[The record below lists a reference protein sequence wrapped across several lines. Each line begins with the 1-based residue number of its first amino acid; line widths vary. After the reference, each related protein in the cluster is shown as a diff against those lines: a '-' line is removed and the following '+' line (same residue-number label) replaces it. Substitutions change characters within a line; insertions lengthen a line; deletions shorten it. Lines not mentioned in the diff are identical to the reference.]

1 MNIFGIIFAFPRLSF
16 SLMTPPSWSQ
26 HTKCYCTWY
35 HSLPVPPV
43 RWQVTQQVGVT
54 SLMSFCCSLIVFL
67 CTSMSHPWLCL
78 LGYEVPMGVPTLVW
92 GNLSPMGVPL
102 LCQGVPPSMSV
113 SPVMSSRMALSTVTS
128 TLFPFLSQNTSL
140 PHMSPAPAAAFFNY
154 IWSEVLWAPLT
165 GCSFGVLTVV
175 QKSAGPWGDQPQ
187 TSCSQG
193 PCSHIDTV
201 EI

>member
-1 MNIFGIIFAFPRLSF
+1 MES
-16 SLMTPPSWSQ
+16 SLPSPASASVWWLLLPGVTWYQVLLHVVPQPPSPTSD
-26 HTKCYCTWY
+26 
-35 HSLPVPPV
+35 
-43 RWQVTQQVGVT
+43 VTGDAAGWCHQPN
-54 SLMSFCCSLIVFL
+54 VFL
-67 CTSMSHPWLCL
+67 LFFNCFPLHQHES
-78 LGYEVPMGVPTLVW
+78 PMAVLAWVW
-92 GNLSPMGVPL
+92 GPHGCTHTGVRQPQSHGDASPLSGSASFHE
-102 LCQGVPPSMSV
+102 CV
-113 SPVMSSRMALSTVTS
+113 SSHVLKDGWHCPHVTS

-193 PCSHIDTV
+193 PCSHLDPV